1 MRKRAL
7 VVMLVVSLLAVVG
20 VTWRRAVEP
29 ARLLVAP
36 PLADVTSP
44 LPPPVAAR
52 DAAAQS
58 APPAPPQ
65 LEAKL
70 HEARPS
76 ARPGL
81 AKEETLRA
89 SGSLPSGYVAAV
101 EGGVPGGVVGGVV
114 GGLTATRGRQN
125 AYLEPEIDRSSARFH
140 TEAYD
145 LVQDNPFLAAAQN
158 PLSTFSIDVDTA
170 SYANVRRFL
179 VQGQL
184 PPKDAVRIE
193 ELLNYFRYDY
203 PEPRAETPFS
213 VSTEVAACPW
223 RPEHKLVLVGLR
235 GRSIEDAAVPPRRL
249 TFLLDVSGS
258 MTPPDKLPLLK
269 QAMALLVEGLREQ
282 DKIAIVVYAGTSGL
296 VLPPT
301 SGDRQAEIRA
311 ALASLEA
318 GGSTAGGAGIELAYR
333 VAAEMHEPGAI
344 NRVLLATDGDF
355 NVGVTSIGA
364 LARLIEEKR
373 KSGVFLSVL
382 GFGQGNLKDAT
393 MEMLADRGNGNYSYI
408 DSEAEARKVLVS
420 EAGATLVTI
429 AKDVKVQVEFNP
441 RQVAGYRLVGYE
453 NRMLRAEDFA
463 DDRKDAGEIG
473 AGHTVTALY
482 EVVPAGLPLDRPG
495 VSSLKYQQPPALTP
509 ASASGELMTVK
520 LRYKDP
526 EGAESRLLATSIGV
540 ASQAASTSERL
551 RFASAVA
558 AFGMLLRESEHRGR
572 ADWPMVLELAREAR
586 GRDAEGYRAEFLE
599 LARKAAALAGPRQA
613 QVTPTGQVV
622 R

>member
-1 MRKRAL
+1 MRKRVL
-7 VVMLVVSLLAVVG
+7 VVMLVVTLLAAVG
-20 VTWRRAVEP
+20 VTFWRAVEP
-29 ARLLVAP
+29 ARLRVAP
-36 PLADVTSP
+36 PQVATTS
-44 LPPPVAAR
+44 LPPSRVVAPTTATQSVPPAAPSVELKLQSRLAAR
-52 DAAAQS
+52 PD
-58 APPAPPQ
+58 
-65 LEAKL
+65 
-70 HEARPS
+70 
-76 ARPGL
+76 L
-81 AKEETLRA
+81 AKQEALRVA
-89 SGSLPSGYVAAV
+89 GSLPSGFVAAV
-101 EGGVPGGVVGGVV
+101 ESRAPGGVAGGVL
-114 GGLTATRGRQN
+114 GGLPAPGRQN
-125 AYLEPEIDRSSARFH
+125 LYREREIDRTSARFH

-145 LVQDNPFLAAAQN
+145 LIQDNPFLAAAQN

-193 ELLNYFRYDY
+193 ELLNYFRYDS
-203 PEPRAETPFS
+203 PEPRGETPFS

-223 RPEHKLVLVGLR
+223 RPEHRLVLVGLR
-235 GRSIEDAAVPPRRL
+235 GRSIEEAAVPPRRL
-249 TFLLDVSGS
+249 TFLIDVSGS

-269 QAMALLVEGLREQ
+269 QAMALLVQGLREQ
-282 DKIAIVVYAGTSGL
+282 DRVAIVVYAGSSGL

-333 VAAEMHEPGAI
+333 VAAEMREPGAI

-355 NVGVTSIGA
+355 NVGVTSIGE

-373 KSGVFLSVL
+373 KGGVFLSVL

-429 AKDVKVQVEFNP
+429 AKDVKIQVEFNP

-453 NRMLRAEDFA
+453 NRMLRTEDFA

-482 EVVPAGLPLDRPG
+482 EVVPAGLPLDGPG
-495 VSSLKYQQPPALTP
+495 APALKYQQPPALSP
-509 ASASGELMTVK
+509 ASGSGELLTVK

-526 EGAESRLLATSIGV
+526 EGSESRLLATTV
-540 ASQAASTSERL
+540 ASEAGRASERM

-558 AFGMLLRESEHRGR
+558 AFGMLLRESQHRGH
-572 ADWPMVLELAREAR
+572 ADWPMVLELAREGK
-586 GRDAEGYRAEFLE
+586 GRDAEGYRAEFLDLARRAAE
-599 LARKAAALAGPRQA
+599 LASPKQA
-613 QVTPTGQVV
+613 HIT

>member
-7 VVMLVVSLLAVVG
+7 VVMLVGSLLAVAG
-20 VTWRRAVEP
+20 VVARRGVERARLRVAPSRADVAPAATPAAARPASPPTPYAEAKSRAVQTP
-29 ARLLVAP
+29 AVP
-36 PLADVTSP
+36 
-44 LPPPVAAR
+44 
-52 DAAAQS
+52 
-58 APPAPPQ
+58 
-65 LEAKL
+65 E
-70 HEARPS
+70 
-76 ARPGL
+76 L
-81 AKEETLRA
+81 AK
-89 SGSLPSGYVAAV
+89 AV
-101 EGGVPGGVVGGVV
+101 EGGVPGGVVAGLV
-114 GGLTATRGRQN
+114 GGLPAASGRQN
-125 AYLEPEIDRSSARFH
+125 AYREPELDRSSAGFE

-145 LVQDNPFLAAAQN
+145 LAQDNPFLAAAQN
-158 PLSTFSIDVDTA
+158 PLSTFSVDVDTA

-179 VQGQL
+179 VQGRL

-203 PEPRAETPFS
+203 PEPRGETPFS
-213 VSTEVAACPW
+213 VSTEVAPCPW
-223 RPEHKLVLVGLR
+223 RPEHRLVLVGLR
-235 GRSIEDAAVPPRRL
+235 GRSIEDKAVPPRRL

-269 QAMALLVEGLREQ
+269 QAMAMLVEGLREQ
-282 DKIAIVVYAGTSGL
+282 DKIAIVVYAGSSGL

-311 ALASLEA
+311 ALAALEA

-333 VAAEMHEPGAI
+333 VAVEMHEPGAI

-408 DSEAEARKVLVS
+408 DSEAEAKKVLVS

-429 AKDVKVQVEFNP
+429 AKDVKIQVEFNP

-495 VSSLKYQQPPALTP
+495 APPLKYQQPPALSP
-509 ASASGELMTVK
+509 ASGSGELLTVK

-526 EGAESRLLATSIGV
+526 EGALSRLLATTV
-540 ASQAASTSERL
+540 AAASEVGRTSERL

-599 LARKAAALAGPRQA
+599 LARRAADLAGRRLA
-613 QVTPTGQVV
+613 RGQIS

>member
-7 VVMLVVSLLAVVG
+7 VVMLVVSLLAAVG
-20 VTWRRAVEP
+20 VTFWRAVEP
-29 ARLLVAP
+29 ARPQVAP
-36 PLADVTSP
+36 PPLATTSLP
-44 LPPPVAAR
+44 PSPVAAPATAMQPAAAAPPPV
-52 DAAAQS
+52 
-58 APPAPPQ
+58 
-65 LEAKL
+65 EAKR
-70 HEARPS
+70 HAASPARPD
-76 ARPGL
+76 L
-81 AKEETLRA
+81 AKQEALRVA
-89 SGSLPSGYVAAV
+89 GSLPTGFVAAV
-101 EGGVPGGVVGGVV
+101 EGGVPGGVVGGIV
-114 GGLTATRGRQN
+114 GGLHALGRQN
-125 AYLEPEIDRSSARFH
+125 AYREAEIDRTSARFH

-145 LVQDNPFLAAAQN
+145 LIQDNPFLTAAQN

-203 PEPRAETPFS
+203 PEPRGAMPFS

-223 RPEHKLVLVGLR
+223 RPEHRLVLVGLR

-249 TFLLDVSGS
+249 TFLIDVSGS

-269 QAMALLVEGLREQ
+269 QAMALLVGGLREQ
-282 DKIAIVVYAGTSGL
+282 DKVAIVVYAGSSGL

-301 SGDRQAEIRA
+301 SGERRAEIRA

-333 VAAEMHEPGAI
+333 VAAEMREPGAI

-355 NVGVTSIGA
+355 NVGVTSIGE

-373 KSGVFLSVL
+373 KGGVFLSVL

-429 AKDVKVQVEFNP
+429 AKDVKIQVEFNP
-441 RQVAGYRLVGYE
+441 RQVVGYRLVGYE

-463 DDRKDAGEIG
+463 DDSKDAGEIG

-482 EVVPAGLPLDRPG
+482 EVVPAGIPLDRPG
-495 VSSLKYQQPPALTP
+495 ASPLKYQQAPSPSP
-509 ASASGELMTVK
+509 ASSSGELLTVK

-526 EGAESRLLATSIGV
+526 EGSESRLLATTV
-540 ASQAASTSERL
+540 ASEPGRASERL

-572 ADWPMVLELAREAR
+572 ADWPMVLELAREGR
-586 GRDAEGYRAEFLE
+586 GRDAEGYRAEFLDLARRAAE
-599 LARKAAALAGPRQA
+599 LARPQQA
-613 QVTPTGQVV
+613 QLT